1 MSTPLWRTAFDLVE
15 RPVAAASESWLQS
28 DTFMDAAA
36 VGFKVPRRMRA
47 QSRQALEAWLGLFEL
62 PTRRD
67 VSDLVNQVAALERQV
82 RELRAQRDAEQ
93 PNGATPASRRRR
105 PAQGTRSKR

>member
-28 DTFMDAAA
+28 DAFMDVAA
-36 VGFKVPRRMRA
+36 VGFKVQRRMRA

-67 VSDLVNQVAALERQV
+67 VSELVNQVAALERQV
-82 RELRAQRDAEQ
+82 RDLRAQRDAEHA
-93 PNGATPASRRRR
+93 NGAAQASRRRS
-105 PAQGTRSKR
+105 PAQGSRSKR